1 MVVLH
6 EVCVWCASGLIYG
19 YMFSGY
25 AFVLD
30 CGIET
35 VYNFIVRGVRVR
47 RHLVDIVGCCELL
60 KYTMTYSWYI
70 STVCSD
76 YSSREG

>member
-1 MVVLH
+1 MRCVCGVLR
-6 EVCVWCASGLIYG
+6 VLYMG

-35 VYNFIVRGVRVR
+35 VYNFIVRGFRVR

>member
-1 MVVLH
+1 MLQ

-35 VYNFIVRGVRVR
+35 VYNFIVRGFRFGFCLGVVVT
-47 RHLVDIVGCCELL
+47 LNMDVGECGGNL
-60 KYTMTYSWYI
+60 M
-70 STVCSD
+70 
-76 YSSREG
+76 